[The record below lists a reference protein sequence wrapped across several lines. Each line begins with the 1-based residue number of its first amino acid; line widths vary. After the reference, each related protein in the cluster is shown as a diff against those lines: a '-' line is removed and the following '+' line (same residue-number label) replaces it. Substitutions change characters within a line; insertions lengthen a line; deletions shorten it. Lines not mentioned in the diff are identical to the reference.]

1 LIFWFFCIKA
11 KEHIDKLRERQPGKM
26 QIRKP
31 AKRRTL
37 HFLQASERPLK
48 EAGQKKGKNFKD
60 INMS

>member
-11 KEHIDKLRERQPGKM
+11 KEHIDKYRERQPGKM
-26 QIRKP
+26 QKRKP

-48 EAGQKKGKNFKD
+48 KEAEQKRQKF
-60 INMS
+60 